1 VRRCDGKVGPNRV
14 YALYVTVNFV
24 IFLPEP
30 RKSVCTP
37 CMYGLNH
44 PCVIKGRDHFP
55 AKKVRMHTMNVW
67 FSLPRKSVCT
77 PCMYGLDHPCVMKGR
92 DHFPPRKSVCTPCMY
107 GLNHPCVMKGR
118 DINSLP
124 RQSVC
129 TPCMYG
135 LNHPCVMKG
144 RDHFPAKKVRM
155 YTMYVWFGLILCDER
170 T

>member
-1 VRRCDGKVGPNRV
+1 MRRCDGKVGPNRV

-92 DHFPPRKSVCTPCMY
+92 D
-107 GLNHPCVMKGR
+107 
-118 DINSLP
+118 INSLP